1 MLAKGGTSAPE
12 GAIVAAFM
20 VRLKPYPSRLCC
32 FANPKDVVFV
42 LPVTRGLKP
51 EGFLGLLRGPE
62 GPLFHG
68 AVRS

>member
-20 VRLKPYPSRLCC
+20 VPLRPYPSRLCR

-42 LPVTRGLKP
+42 LSATQGLKP
-51 EGFLGLLRGPE
+51 QGF
-62 GPLFHG
+62 
-68 AVRS
+68 